1 MEIDQ
6 EKVDEAVIALLYLTL
21 HDNFRAWKSFDW
33 ETLNR
38 LHEKGLIND
47 PVNKTKSIVFTD
59 SGLQKSE
66 ELFKQLFT
74 KKNI

>member
-6 EKVDEAVIALLYLTL
+6 DKVDETVIALLYLTL
-21 HDNFRAWKSFDW
+21 HDNYRAWKSFDW

-38 LHEKGLIND
+38 LHKKGLIAD
-47 PVNKTKSIVFTD
+47 PVNKTKSIAFTNI
-59 SGLQKSE
+59 GLQKSE

-74 KKNI
+74 KK

>member
-6 EKVDEAVIALLYLTL
+6 DKIDEASLALLYFTL
-21 HDNFRAWKSFDW
+21 HDNYRAWKSFDW

-38 LHEKGLIND
+38 LHEKGLIAD
-47 PVNKTKSIVFTD
+47 PINKTKSVALTD
-59 SGLQKSE
+59 TGLQRSE

-74 KKNI
+74 KK

>member
-21 HDNFRAWKSFDW
+21 HDNYRAWKSFDW

-38 LHEKGLIND
+38 LHKKGLIAD

-59 SGLQKSE
+59 TGLQKSE

-74 KKNI
+74 KK

>member
-21 HDNFRAWKSFDW
+21 HDNYRAWKSFDW

-38 LHEKGLIND
+38 LHKKGLITD

-59 SGLQKSE
+59 AGLQKSE

-74 KKNI
+74 KK

>member
-21 HDNFRAWKSFDW
+21 HDDFRAWKSFDW
-33 ETLNR
+33 ETLNS

-47 PVNKTKSIVFTD
+47 PVNKTKSIVFTKL
-59 SGLQKSE
+59 GLQKSE

-74 KKNI
+74 KK

>member
-21 HDNFRAWKSFDW
+21 HDDFRAWKSFDW
-33 ETLNR
+33 ETLDR
-38 LHEKGLIND
+38 LHEKGLIDN
-47 PVNKTKSIVFTD
+47 PVNKTKSIVFTN

-74 KKNI
+74 KK